1 MTHLA
6 LQYHPEACEISC
18 ALCGKPNP
26 QTAGPRLVVVETGQP
41 VCSGCGRQTAP
52 ALAALA
58 GLANAAERVGRINR
72 HTVTPPMSALL
83 ELARAAESY
92 AATLPPSG
100 RSEMSND
107 E

>member
-6 LQYHPEACEISC
+6 LLYHPDACEQPC
-18 ALCGKPNP
+18 GLCGKP
-26 QTAGPRLVVVETGQP
+26 TALAAGPRLVVTETGQA
-41 VCSGCGRQTAP
+41 VCSGCGRQAAP

-72 HTVTPPMSALL
+72 HIVTPPMSALL

-92 AATLPPSG
+92 AGTLPPTG
-100 RSEMSND
+100 RDDS
-107 E
+107 